1 MAKRLLLILGLA
13 ALPGFALADKYLS
26 TMDLFESAPAV
37 APFFQSAYAYAVF
50 PRIRKGGFFLGGGR
64 GKGRIYKDGI
74 HLGDVR
80 LTEFSVGLQFGGQ
93 AFSEIIFL
101 QDRRAFDDFTSGG
114 FEFDATA
121 SAVAITAGAQA
132 QAGTAGAA
140 ASASAGPARTA
151 QRDYGYTKGTAI
163 FVSAIGGLM
172 YELSIG
178 GQRFR
183 YKPLRHPDDPPAP

>member
-1 MAKRLLLILGLA
+1 MLRRLLLALCLA
-13 ALPGFALADKYLS
+13 ALAAQAGADKYAS

-37 APFFQSAYAYAVF
+37 APFFQTAYAYAVF
-50 PRIRKGGFFLGGGR
+50 PRIGKGGFFFGGGR
-64 GKGRIYKDGI
+64 GKGRIYRQDV
-74 HLGDVR
+74 HLGDVTM
-80 LTEFSVGLQFGGQ
+80 TEFSFGLQFGGQ

-101 QDRRAFDDFTSGG
+101 QDRRAFDEFTAGG

-132 QAGTAGAA
+132 QAGTSGAA
-140 ASASAGPARTA
+140 ASASAGPATTA
-151 QRDYGYTKGTAI
+151 QREYGYSKGTAV

-183 YKPLRHPDDPPAP
+183 YTPRRPPEDLPTP